1 MKLLIGLAH
10 TLGLLGVAI
19 LAFFDS
25 SLLWALPGINDIVLI
40 SFVASK
46 GSWIWAVIAVS
57 AATTGSVMGALMTYR
72 IGHRGGR
79 ELLYRRFPSGLLQ
92 RVLLWTNR
100 FGALPV
106 GLAAMLPP
114 PCPYAPFVISAG
126 VIQVPRG
133 RFAASVATGRG
144 IRYLLE
150 AELAMEFGRH
160 VLSHLHSFYW
170 TALKGSALMLVGG
183 VAAFAGYR
191 VWRSATV
198 KKRAAAG
205 DR

>member
-10 TLGLLGVAI
+10 TLGLLGVVT

-46 GSWIWAVIAVS
+46 GSWVWAIIAV
-57 AATTGSVMGALMTYR
+57 AGATTGSVFGALMTYR

-92 RVLLWTNR
+92 RVLGWTQH

-106 GLAAMLPP
+106 GVAAMLPP

-126 VIQVPRG
+126 VVQVQRS
-133 RFAASVATGRG
+133 RFAASVGVGRG

-170 TALKGSALMLVGG
+170 SALKGSAVVLIAL
-183 VAAFAGYR
+183 AASWALYR
-191 VWRSATV
+191 YWSATRMR
-198 KKRAAAG
+198 KRAATG

>member
-10 TLGLLGVAI
+10 TLGLLGVVA

-46 GSWIWAVIAVS
+46 GTWIWALLAVTG
-57 AATTGSVMGALMTYR
+57 ATTGSVFGALMTYR

-92 RVLLWTNR
+92 KVLLWTNR

-126 VIQVPRG
+126 VVQVPRS
-133 RFAASVATGRG
+133 RFATSVTVGRG

-160 VLSHLHSFYW
+160 VLAHLHSFYW
-170 TALKGSALMLVGG
+170 SALKGSALVLVAL
-183 VAAFAGYR
+183 VAGWALYR
-191 VWRSATV
+191 AWNSTRTR
-198 KKRAAAG
+198 KRAATG
-205 DR
+205 EQ